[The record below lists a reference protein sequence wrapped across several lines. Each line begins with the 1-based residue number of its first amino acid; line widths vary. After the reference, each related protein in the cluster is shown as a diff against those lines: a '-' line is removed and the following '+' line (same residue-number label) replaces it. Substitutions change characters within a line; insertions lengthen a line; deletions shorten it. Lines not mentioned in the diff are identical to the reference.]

1 MAQGSLRHV
10 GKAEGGEGGEGG
22 DSTCDGRAHTL
33 EGNLRF
39 STWMGAELTLGIHR
53 TPEALNDEPTISH
66 LDGGG
71 RSDPSET
78 AWPPSSL
85 RMRGDGLRRGE
96 TQHQPSRHVWREH
109 RPVELRRFEPGA
121 VVVEATACPFRRG
134 APTRSLRAQPGSDAI
149 IDDFARLVDDSNAT
163 SLVPNCSEACA
174 QCA

>member
-1 MAQGSLRHV
+1 MQRTSPHAGREPTILYKVPWGRSWR
-10 GKAEGGEGGEGG
+10 KA
-22 DSTCDGRAHTL
+22 SDGAWRRAGPFDGQTH
-33 EGNLRF
+33 
-39 STWMGAELTLGIHR
+39 TLGIHR